1 MIVKGVAI
9 CMLIHKRLWKKDKH
23 SLQGKQHN
31 KLTSYMYFMKC
42 NTADNIH
49 AQDTLGTYYV
59 HMM

>member
-1 MIVKGVAI
+1 
-9 CMLIHKRLWKKDKH
+9 MLIHKRLWKKDKY